1 LGKASAPLY
10 VAIVKTLMQ
19 RIADGVYPVGGLI
32 PTEHELSD
40 ELAVSRQTVREAIRR
55 LSEQGL
61 VSRQPGVGTRVLR
74 QTAES
79 HYSHHME
86 SLSELINYAFEAPLK
101 LEQVDLISA
110 NRDQAKFLGC
120 RVRTPWL
127 WARGHRRRPDDSE
140 LLTAS
145 DVFVRP
151 HYPGLEDRLLSAA
164 GPVYDLLEREYGEV
178 ISAVHQEIVAVPIE
192 GDTAMKLGVPPGT
205 AGLEIRRRFIGN
217 GDRLV
222 MVGRSLA
229 PGSRFSYVTT
239 FRREAA

>member
-74 QTAES
+74 KTAES

-110 NRDQAKFLGC
+110 NRDQAKFLEC

-178 ISAVHQEIVAVPIE
+178 ISAFGAASL
-192 GDTAMKLGVPPGT
+192 AMGT
-205 AGLEIRRRFIGN
+205 AWSWWGARSLPDLDSATSPPFVGKRRN
-217 GDRLV
+217 CAGDRGLP
-222 MVGRSLA
+222 RLDSA
-229 PGSRFSYVTT
+229 PVHS
-239 FRREAA
+239 